1 MSLYPSVERQ
11 DTGPAWMDKTAY
23 TEEQR
28 LAERAAIW
36 RANEEAAAQP
46 VIDAIGALSQRSF
59 SKYSAIAIIR
69 ALSCRIAGSDW
80 SDTEAGETAIGT
92 LDDLS
97 GDLEVL

>member
-1 MSLYPSVERQ
+1 MNAHPNVERR
-11 DTGPAWMDKTAY
+11 DTGPAWMDKTAT
-23 TEEQR
+23 TEAMR
-28 LAERAAIW
+28 LAERAATW
-36 RANEEAAAQP
+36 RANEEAAAKP

-59 SKYSAIAIIR
+59 SKYSAIAIVR
-69 ALSCRIAGSDW
+69 ALSCRIARSDW